1 MRVKFKDLY
10 DMYPNK
16 WVLTVN
22 DEWKNGD
29 VDTCEVDGVYD
40 TQDEA
45 IASFH
50 EKRAKDKERYKEI
63 GISKMVKEE
72 DALGFIFI
80 LTNEI

>member
-22 DEWKNGD
+22 EEWKNGD
-29 VDTCEVDGVYD
+29 VDTCEVYGVYD

-45 IASFH
+45 ILVEN
-50 EKRAKDKERYKEI
+50 EKRFKESA
-63 GISKMVKEE
+63 ISKMVKEE

-80 LTNEI
+80 LAD

>member
-16 WVLTVN
+16 WVLTIN
-22 DEWKNGD
+22 EEWKNGG
-29 VDTCEVDGVYD
+29 VDTCEVYGIYD

-45 IASFH
+45 ILVSNEEDF
-50 EKRAKDKERYKEI
+50 EEC
-63 GISKMVKEE
+63 GIFKMVKEE

-80 LTNEI
+80 LTN